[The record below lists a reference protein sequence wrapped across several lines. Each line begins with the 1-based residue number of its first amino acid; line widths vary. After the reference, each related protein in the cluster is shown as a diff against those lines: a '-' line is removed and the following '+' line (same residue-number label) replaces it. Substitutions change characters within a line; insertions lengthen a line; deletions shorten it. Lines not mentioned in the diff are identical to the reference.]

1 MGQFQVG
8 NKTVTQIEAE
18 LKPILAELF
27 VAINDFYVELR
38 SRDIFINALGYVIT
52 PSQVSIPDDG
62 NIQMVIAKANGLRPG
77 AQLDRLQYCEP

>member
-38 SRDIFINALGYVIT
+38 SRDIFINVFRVCDHALTGEY
-52 PSQVSIPDDG
+52 S
-62 NIQMVIAKANGLRPG
+62 
-77 AQLDRLQYCEP
+77 